1 MTLTKIFHEAI
12 KTLILVSVLMCKPA
26 LATLSTEQ
34 LQIFVLHSYSQ
45 EYPWTKSQHQGF
57 IDTFK
62 QNSQQRA
69 AFSIEYLD
77 TKRVT
82 YTEDYAKLFANFVK
96 KKYAGYTPNLIYV
109 TDDNATRFAIDKL
122 RSIFPSTP
130 IIFSGVNDYSVEAEL
145 NINLTGVF
153 EKKDISTNIKLLK
166 LFDKNIKKIIV
177 IGDASN
183 TYQAIKTEI
192 ENQLKIH
199 PNIQAT
205 YISSHKINEIT
216 EALKLQSDKY
226 IFLTTIG
233 SFIDTNNQP
242 SNLHNSISAIANSGN
257 FIIISMEDT
266 YLMDNVLG
274 GYVTSGIRQGKTA
287 ANLLLKKLNSYNEK
301 QIPPVLISPNEYIF
315 NHIEL
320 ARNSININ
328 NLLSEPFKIL
338 NNPPSFYERN
348 RELIIG
354 IVYY

>member
-205 YISSHKINEIT
+205 YISSHKN
-216 EALKLQSDKY
+216 
-226 IFLTTIG
+226 
-233 SFIDTNNQP
+233 
-242 SNLHNSISAIANSGN
+242 
-257 FIIISMEDT
+257 
-266 YLMDNVLG
+266 
-274 GYVTSGIRQGKTA
+274 
-287 ANLLLKKLNSYNEK
+287 
-301 QIPPVLISPNEYIF
+301 
-315 NHIEL
+315 
-320 ARNSININ
+320 
-328 NLLSEPFKIL
+328 
-338 NNPPSFYERN
+338 
-348 RELIIG
+348 
-354 IVYY
+354 